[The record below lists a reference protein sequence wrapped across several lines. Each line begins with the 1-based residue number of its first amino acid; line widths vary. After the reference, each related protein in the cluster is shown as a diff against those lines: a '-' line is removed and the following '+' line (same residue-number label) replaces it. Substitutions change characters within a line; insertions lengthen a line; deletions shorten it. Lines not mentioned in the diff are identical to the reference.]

1 MQWLSRRLDSS
12 LKVPSLAEHGY
23 RLLGGRL
30 LPGEQ
35 TPRAQFMYENAQGA
49 RVTLY
54 VAVFEPG
61 RAPES
66 SAFRSVRVGDEES
79 FYWVDERFG
88 YALSGDLNGPDM
100 QALARDVYAQLER

>member
-1 MQWLSRRLDSS
+1 MR
-12 LKVPSLAEHGY
+12 VPSLAAHGY

-61 RAPES
+61 QAPES